1 MQHHL
6 QLITMS
12 NQQIISIQMVPAGVN
27 LVLNALSRMPYAEV
41 APLIA
46 EIRGQADYQIQAMQ
60 AAEQKPAEP
69 ETQPATTEG
78 GAQQ

>member
-1 MQHHL
+1 
-6 QLITMS
+6 MS
-12 NQQIISIQMVPAGVN
+12 NQPIISIQMVPAGVN

-60 AAEQKPAEP
+60 AAAEQKPAEP
-69 ETQPATTEG
+69 ESQPATPEG
-78 GAQQ
+78 ETQQ